1 MIRFENKWLAATGLV
16 LLAGCSGETSTLTV
30 QTASSCMLCH
40 NGSLADDYSGP
51 GIENPHPF
59 TAASNITCVTCH
71 GGDPNGT
78 DMLSSHVPPPP
89 QIGDDAFQDVN
100 AQAWFNRLT
109 LAGMDKFP
117 DYVVDGKTYTA
128 IDYLQFVNPGDLRVV
143 EHGRSCGECHEG
155 HAEVVSKSL
164 LATSAGI
171 LAGASFAA
179 GIESSVPESQGLHQ
193 DTAADTAVRAVADSN
208 FSGNQSLVGAVS
220 HLLEYPVF
228 SVRGAT
234 GPNAVFQ
241 NPAYDAAQLDDDR
254 DAENRAIPGSPL
266 ANLFMDQVSFTCG
279 DCHLGSAGANN
290 RAGDF
295 RSSGCTACHM
305 PYAID
310 GKSRSTDPNIDKLE
324 PVDPDAIDDPERA
337 HTSSHVIHGVARTL
351 PSGVVVAGIEDQT
364 CAGCHQGSN
373 RTVMQYWGIRL
384 DQNADVRNGRQ
395 YPANPVTS
403 QTTHGDPRLF
413 DAVAQNNTFNGRN
426 GNQYLLKEDYDGDG
440 RDDTPEDVH
449 YQAGLGCIDC
459 HGSWDMHGGDA
470 QNPDGLIRSR
480 MEQQTAITCESCHGT
495 IDAYAPV
502 APGTTYDGVAANVAA
517 DSKGNPLR
525 HVWRAADGN
534 TYLKSR
540 LTGNTHVVPQTK
552 DAVVN
557 SGKVHPLTSQP
568 FYSAKASYA
577 MGRIDATAT
586 NGIGPK
592 QTGTTHDGFS
602 HTDNMDCAS
611 CHAAWTNT
619 CMGCHLSG
627 EYNNGNNFSNQTGER
642 IVYKQRTADF
652 TYQSPLFFQL
662 GVDPSGKIT
671 QFSSNTKVFYQW
683 QDRNGQLSRRFE
695 FSDRRGMGNSPDA
708 PSGLPS
714 LSHNAIMAHS
724 IRGKIDATHEGPRYC
739 VACHLTTTGVAQY
752 GAQYDAF
759 RTAMAAGDWGA
770 LDYDLLKQHFGR
782 NTGNVL
788 NSPLYVHG
796 VAGLGTGMFL
806 FDENGAPVNPL
817 DTFAGRKGADNV
829 APSTVF
835 DPANVYFDLDRIVE
849 PDGRSNGSSNHAWL
863 TGVDGSALRDGA
875 TDPAMAGPLGAHLIQ
890 LLADPVNGL
899 VLDSWFD
906 SDSVPRGDAASYL
919 GGG

>member
-1 MIRFENKWLAATGLV
+1 MMRFEKTWLVATGLL

-30 QTASSCMLCH
+30 QTATSCMLCH
-40 NGSLADDYSGP
+40 NGSLAEDYSGP

-59 TAASNITCVTCH
+59 TGASAVTCTTCH

-78 DMLSSHVPPPP
+78 DMLTSHVPPPP
-89 QIGDDAFQDVN
+89 QIGDDAFQDNN
-100 AQAWFNRLT
+100 AQAYFNRLT

-128 IDYLQFVNPGDLRVV
+128 LDYLQFVNPGDLRVV
-143 EHGRSCGECHEG
+143 ENGKSCGECHAG
-155 HAEVVSKSL
+155 HADIVSKSL
-164 LATSAGI
+164 LSTSAGI

-179 GIESSVPESQGLHQ
+179 GISSSVPESAGIHQ
-193 DTAADTAVRAVADSN
+193 DTAADTAVRAVQDSN
-208 FSGNQSLVGAVS
+208 YSGNQSLVGAVAR
-220 HLLEYPVF
+220 LLEYPVF
-228 SVRGAT
+228 SVRGDT
-234 GPNAVFQ
+234 GPDAVFQ

-254 DAENRAIPGSPL
+254 DAQNRAIPGSPL

-310 GKSRSTDPNIDKLE
+310 GKSRSSDPNINKLE
-324 PVDPDAIDDPERA
+324 PVDPDDIDDPERS
-337 HTSSHVIHGVARTL
+337 HTRSHVIHGVARTL
-351 PSGVVVAGIEDQT
+351 PSGAVVPGIEDHT

-395 YPANPVTS
+395 YPANPVS
-403 QTTHGDPRLF
+403 NQTTHGDPRLF
-413 DAVAQNNTFNGRN
+413 DPLAQNNTFNGRN
-426 GNQYLLKEDYDGDG
+426 ANQYLLKEDYDGDG

-470 QNPDGLIRSR
+470 TNPDGLIRSR

-495 IDAYAPV
+495 IDTYAPV
-502 APGTTYDGVAANVAA
+502 SPGTTYDGIAANVAA
-517 DSKGNPLR
+517 DSKGNALR

-552 DAVVN
+552 DSVVN
-557 SGKVHPLTSQP
+557 SGKIHPLTSEP

-577 MGRIDATAT
+577 MGRIDDTNA

-592 QTGTTHDGFS
+592 QTNATAEGFS

-627 EYNNGNNFSNQTGER
+627 QYDNGNNFSNQTGER

-708 PSGLPS
+708 PSGFPS

-724 IRGKIDATHEGPRYC
+724 IRGKVDTTHEGPRYC
-739 VACHLTTTGVAQY
+739 VACHLTNTGVA
-752 GAQYDAF
+752 AFSTEYDAF

-770 LDYDLLKQHFGR
+770 LDFNLLRQHFGR

-817 DTFAGRKGADNV
+817 DTNPNRVGADGV
-829 APSTVF
+829 APATAF
-835 DPANVYFDLDRIVE
+835 NPANVFFDLDRIVE

-863 TGVDGSALRDGA
+863 NGVDGSALRNGA
-875 TDPAMAGPLGAHLIQ
+875 TDPGMAGPLGAALIQ
-890 LLADPVNGL
+890 KLCDPLNGL
-899 VLDSWFD
+899 VLDSWID
-906 SDSVPRGDAASYL
+906 SDSVPRGDAPGFL
-919 GGG
+919 GGS